1 MVLAFIGQID
11 RRVGA
16 IAQNGV
22 DNEETLNQIGQLLDT
37 KNTAL
42 DRLLAPGIDEQ
53 TRLQML
59 SLKLVTLQ
67 QMSQIH
73 YPGADEKYLNLLQ
86 SMSKDLNP
94 LVLAGSRTRLIEYYA
109 VKLLQTRSDEAFE
122 DLREAMLVPLR
133 EREIAPQTVQMVQ
146 AVIQQMF
153 TLEERE
159 RARALLAEIA
169 PILIDHPDEQLKQV
183 GNAFLDQL
191 TLAELDFDKAR
202 IAVYREE
209 EGAIPVLLDRAE
221 QLLTGRPPSL
231 FTLDA
236 AIDAARV
243 LELSHNFAESLQ
255 LYQRISQVAA
265 AGDDPIAATTAARSE
280 RRAGIRLNLIG
291 QPLELEGKVAGGA
304 DFNWAAYR
312 GKVVLVVFWDS
323 EAGPAI
329 DEFDTIRDL
338 RSKYRE
344 KGFDVVG
351 VNLDASPIEAE
362 RFLSETPV
370 PWVNIVS
377 SDPDR
382 IGFEAPM
389 AIRCGV
395 DVMPF
400 HLLVDREGKVIDMHI
415 YHFRRD
421 LQIQVGLALG
431 IDPSELPE
439 RLSGPLQP
447 PGEEGGA
454 ANTEGSPEGE
464 AGSPS
469 PGDGEA
475 NEGATEG
482 AAESTAPEA
491 SSTEPAATEGD
502 GTSSNR
508 NPRRQRGR
516 VTRQWQWISAPAL
529 SALATGNWFT
539 GTIVQD
545 PVDEEGNP
553 YLADPN
559 ASTADLVDFLLDLQ
573 DKPRSLQNRTALIEA
588 VEDAADRI
596 LADPEARVAYR
607 RIAALEKLAALHRK
621 AWDDDSMQVRLVE
634 TIDQVADIEDARV
647 QREVEFLRL
656 ETEALAA
663 DETMSQEARIELLER
678 LKEYFAAA
686 ELEDKHLR
694 LASASVGVVN
704 DLTGDDEKQLAAD
717 RDQWFKEF
725 GKLWSESEGRQLAGY
740 GRRIAASESA
750 AAPSVVGSVL
760 ELAGDTQNGLPF
772 DMEAYRGKVVVVDFW
787 ATWCGPC
794 RRELPN
800 VEKTYAELHERGLE
814 LIGVSL
820 DQDQQALTDFLET
833 HPLPWVT
840 LSGDGARNS
849 ASGAGVRAIP
859 TMMLLDREGKV
870 VAVANRI
877 DQLRGQI
884 DELLANNIGLSLR
897 SFIDPNRLAGPRGC
911 HAITGRCAERRVGR

>member
-1 MVLAFIGQID
+1 MRLHRLLSVWSLVACFIVAPGCSNNQGSAETGSTSTGGRDVAQTDASSGDDGDESQPSSAFPPLDDGGAFPPLDQDASSNAGGDGAAGMPSPLNPVGNVPLASGSSTLPGNTGQGQDETPAAGPGGRQVFELPGSRPAAGLDTSPLVMPEEGTNELLAFIGQID
-11 RRVGA
+11 WRVGA

-59 SLKLVTLQ
+59 SLKLMTLQ

-482 AAESTAPEA
+482 AAESTAPESTAPEA
-491 SSTEPAATEGD
+491 SSTEP
-502 GTSSNR
+502 
-508 NPRRQRGR
+508 
-516 VTRQWQWISAPAL
+516 
-529 SALATGNWFT
+529 
-539 GTIVQD
+539 
-545 PVDEEGNP
+545 
-553 YLADPN
+553 
-559 ASTADLVDFLLDLQ
+559 
-573 DKPRSLQNRTALIEA
+573 
-588 VEDAADRI
+588 
-596 LADPEARVAYR
+596 
-607 RIAALEKLAALHRK
+607 
-621 AWDDDSMQVRLVE
+621 
-634 TIDQVADIEDARV
+634 
-647 QREVEFLRL
+647 
-656 ETEALAA
+656 
-663 DETMSQEARIELLER
+663 
-678 LKEYFAAA
+678 
-686 ELEDKHLR
+686 
-694 LASASVGVVN
+694 
-704 DLTGDDEKQLAAD
+704 
-717 RDQWFKEF
+717 
-725 GKLWSESEGRQLAGY
+725 
-740 GRRIAASESA
+740 
-750 AAPSVVGSVL
+750 
-760 ELAGDTQNGLPF
+760 
-772 DMEAYRGKVVVVDFW
+772 
-787 ATWCGPC
+787 
-794 RRELPN
+794 
-800 VEKTYAELHERGLE
+800 
-814 LIGVSL
+814 
-820 DQDQQALTDFLET
+820 
-833 HPLPWVT
+833 
-840 LSGDGARNS
+840 
-849 ASGAGVRAIP
+849 
-859 TMMLLDREGKV
+859 
-870 VAVANRI
+870 
-877 DQLRGQI
+877 
-884 DELLANNIGLSLR
+884 
-897 SFIDPNRLAGPRGC
+897 
-911 HAITGRCAERRVGR
+911 